1 MTEKSRS
8 QSDEPCPV
16 SDNAGLRRVDSVLEK
31 AFLVHGTAV
40 EYRNIVSGLAFMKP
54 ILTFLLLVTS
64 FIAMAQSSSSLNTV
78 INEDDKTMS
87 IQVNGERNGKT
98 INYQRTFDVTNLTS
112 TEKDELKTRVLD
124 SLGVGKVTTAPDP
137 EPIARRGQGAARSSK
152 VIKSTTITSDNNP
165 RPSAQPTP
173 SAEAG
178 QVVTTFTCETC
189 SGKIKLEIVGKLDD
203 YSIERDAKAGTDK
216 RLFPYQIP
224 LTPGDYTLNYYQ
236 NGVLQIQSAFTVKLG
251 ESGTVVIN

>member
-1 MTEKSRS
+1 M
-8 QSDEPCPV
+8 
-16 SDNAGLRRVDSVLEK
+16 
-31 AFLVHGTAV
+31 
-40 EYRNIVSGLAFMKP
+40 
-54 ILTFLLLVTS
+54 LVTS
-64 FIAMAQSSSSLNTV
+64 FVAIAQSSSLNTV
-78 INEDDKTMS
+78 INEDDKTIS
-87 IQVNGERNGKT
+87 IQVDGERNGKA

-112 TEKDELKTRVLD
+112 SEKDELKTRVLD

-137 EPIARRGQGAARSSK
+137 EPIARRGQGSARSSK
-152 VIKSTTITSDNNP
+152 VIKSTTITPDNNT
-165 RPSAQPTP
+165 RPSAQAAP

-203 YSIERDAKAGTDK
+203 YSIERDTKAGTDK
-216 RLFPYQIP
+216 RLFPYQLP

-236 NGVLQIQSAFTVKLG
+236 NGVLQVQSAFTVKSG